1 MIQRDPGEDNLRGP
15 FLRPAE
21 SGVLRVLGDLGQH
34 VEARICSR
42 KDLSRRRI
50 NCLRHIGF
58 FSPLPPPV
66 HSLLLGQ
73 LPRKSSFRLW
83 TFFFPSGKIKIIN

>member
-21 SGVLRVLGDLGQH
+21 SRVLRVLGDLGQH

-58 FSPLPPPV
+58 FSPCLRLFTVFCSVNCRENHRFACGHFSFPV
-66 HSLLLGQ
+66 V
-73 LPRKSSFRLW
+73 K
-83 TFFFPSGKIKIIN
+83 